1 MRVREWLLPVTL
13 VAALLLPASARAQ
26 SAVSQSAPPKW
37 EIEPYG
43 GLSLGRMSSGGS
55 VVLPEP
61 GAPITTSSP
70 VFPSWR
76 IPTWFLGDGT
86 AFINDV
92 ASQFGL
98 TNRISGL
105 DGALTAPGTQSL
117 GLPLVGVRVR
127 RAFGSRRAI
136 EFGFDALATNAKLS
150 DSLAADVGA
159 AQSSFANTFSE
170 LLATGP
176 FTNGIVDASSSFT
189 DGSSREI
196 AVTGAL
202 VGDLSPI
209 KGWVPFYVV
218 GAGVI
223 TPSGTPPTATIEG
236 RYRFTIAGSVRIDET
251 DRATLRFTQRTVF
264 AGVAGGGIYRPIS
277 RRWAVR
283 IDARVL
289 IGPSTTKTAV
299 DASPSVVVSTPA
311 GFIESFTYPNLQFS
325 NNPSTGRES
334 TLSGSLS
341 DFDAFKGG
349 FQLRG
354 RLTIGAAVRF

>member
-1 MRVREWLLPVTL
+1 VRVILAVF
-13 VAALLLPASARAQ
+13 VALLLPATAAAQ
-26 SAVSQSAPPKW
+26 SAGTSQPATPKW

-43 GLSLGRMSSGGS
+43 GLSLGRLSNGGS

-61 GAPITTSSP
+61 GAPIVTSSP
-70 VFPSWR
+70 IFPSWR
-76 IPTWFLGDGT
+76 VPTWFLGDGT
-86 AFINDV
+86 SFINDV
-92 ASQFGL
+92 ASGFGL
-98 TNRISGL
+98 TSRITGL
-105 DGALTAPGTQSL
+105 DESLAAPGTQSL
-117 GLPLVGVRVR
+117 GLPLLGVRIR

-150 DSLAADVGA
+150 NSLAADVSA
-159 AQSSFANTFSE
+159 AQSSFANTFAE

-176 FTNGIVDASSSFT
+176 FTNGIVDASSTFN

-202 VGDLSPI
+202 VADLSPMG
-209 KGWVPFYVV
+209 GWVPFYLV
-218 GAGVI
+218 GGGVI
-223 TPSGTPPTATIEG
+223 MPSGTPPTATIEG

-251 DRATLRFTQRTVF
+251 DRATLRFTQRTVV
-264 AGVAGGGIYRPIS
+264 AAVAGGGLYRPLS
-277 RRWAVR
+277 RRWTLR
-283 IDARVL
+283 IDARLL
-289 IGPSTTKTAV
+289 IGPSTTKTAI
-299 DASPSVVVSTPA
+299 DASPSVVIGTPA

-349 FQLRG
+349 WQLRG
-354 RLTIGAAVRF
+354 RLTIGAAIRF